1 MGSPNATIY
10 ESVPN
15 NAAPVTDN
23 EEGDGIMGG
32 RRECIIGTTMGDRK
46 NVVAPDA
53 KAICC
58 VSQELSLLLLSSIIL
73 PLLFFRVIS
82 LVVLNARSLRLL
94 LLFF

>member
-73 PLLFFRVIS
+73 PLLF
-82 LVVLNARSLRLL
+82 L
-94 LLFF
+94 